1 MKLTFIW
8 RVVFL
13 VAGLILADRMVG
25 WVMHSA
31 IQRQRNGVYYEFKYK
46 VTQAKAAIVVL
57 GSSRANHHYNV
68 NLIEEATHEKA
79 MNYGQDGTSVFTHYI
94 LLKTLLHWHK
104 PKLVVLDIKP
114 GDFGGTQNFNEVA
127 PLYPIIDEVA
137 MDGDDL
143 NMVSPFEKIKL
154 YSQCYR
160 YNNQVLEI
168 LGSTRGKP
176 ADTSAITG
184 YSALPVKSVVLDN
197 LTIND
202 SSFNSSIYKYFKQII
217 LLCKQANIRLIVC
230 TSPCY
235 RPVVFDRTIAV
246 VETECKI
253 SGVEYINY
261 LNNTLLPFDAG
272 MFKDEMHLNTKGAD
286 AFTQDFIK
294 RLPPF

>member
-1 MKLTFIW
+1 MKPTFIW

-13 VAGLILADRMVG
+13 VAGLLLADRLVG
-25 WVMHSA
+25 FFMHNA
-31 IQRQRNGVYYEFKYK
+31 IQRQRNGVYYEFRYK
-46 VTQAKAAIVVL
+46 LTQAKAAVAIL
-57 GSSRANHHYNV
+57 GSSRANHHYDTR
-68 NLIEEATHEKA
+68 LIEQATHKKT
-79 MNYGQDGTSVFTHYI
+79 MNFGQDGTSVFTHYI
-94 LLKTLLHWHK
+94 LLKTLLRWHK
-104 PKLVVLDIKP
+104 PRLVVLDIKP
-114 GDFGGTQNFNEVA
+114 GDFGGTENFNEIA
-127 PLYPIIDEVA
+127 PFYPIIDELA

-143 NMVSPFEKIKL
+143 SMVSPFEKMKL

-168 LGSTRGKP
+168 LGNTRGKP

-202 SSFNSSIYKYFKQII
+202 SSFNNRIYQYFERII
-217 LLCKQANIRLIVC
+217 LLCRQTGVKLIVC

-235 RPVVFDRTIAV
+235 RPVVFDRTIAE
-246 VETECKI
+246 VEAECKRN
-253 SGVEYINY
+253 GVTYINY
-261 LNNTLLPFDAG
+261 LNNKLLPFDAG

-286 AFTQDFIK
+286 AFTRDFIQ